1 MANEAFYQEAI
12 DTLVNHDKVAAE
24 DVAKRAIA
32 AGVTP
37 QDIMQN
43 GFVVG
48 IRKVGDA
55 FDEGEVYL
63 PELMLAAAAMEAAME
78 VCNAAL
84 PEGESES
91 RGVVVIGTVEGD
103 VHDIGKAIVCA
114 YLRANGYDVY
124 DLGRDVP
131 VEDFVDKAE
140 EVNADIIGASAL
152 LTATMRKQSE
162 IIAEL
167 DRPRHPRQVQGRR
180 RRRPVH
186 AGVRGLDRR
195 RRVCAGRQRRRQ
207 EDRET
212 ARHQLDKH
220 LGCGKRPACYPGG
233 AEFEEGTPPH
243 PDRKAA
249 CAHARAAFRHCAP
262 NHEHVG
268 H

>member
-12 DTLVNHDKVAAE
+12 DSLVNHDKAAAE

-37 QDIMQN
+37 QDIMQK

-48 IRKVGDA
+48 IRQVGDQ

-84 PEGESES
+84 PEGESET

-103 VHDIGKAIVCA
+103 VHDIGKAIVAA
-114 YLRANGYDVY
+114 YLRANGYDVH

-131 VEDFVDKAE
+131 VDAFVDKAE

-152 LTATMRKQSE
+152 LTATMRKQAE
-162 IIAEL
+162 ILAEL
-167 DRPRHPRQVQGRR
+167 DD
-180 RRRPVH
+180 
-186 AGVRGLDRR
+186 RGIR
-195 RRVCAGRQRRRQ
+195 
-207 EDRET
+207 
-212 ARHQLDKH
+212 DKY
-220 LGCGKRPACYPGG
+220 KFIVGG
-233 AEFEEGTPPH
+233 APCTQEYADSIGA
-243 PDRKAA
+243 DAYAA
-249 CAHARAAFRHCAP
+249 DASDGVKKI
-262 NHEHVG
+262 EKLLG
-268 H
+268 IK

>member
-12 DTLVNHDKVAAE
+12 DSLVNHDKVLAE

-37 QDIMQN
+37 QDIMQK

-48 IRKVGDA
+48 IRKVGDQ

-84 PEGESES
+84 PEGESET

-103 VHDIGKAIVCA
+103 VHDIGKAIVAA

-131 VEDFVDKAE
+131 VEAFVDKAE
-140 EVNADIIGASAL
+140 EVGADIIGASAL
-152 LTATMRKQSE
+152 LTATMRKQAE
-162 IIAEL
+162 ILAEL
-167 DRPRHPRQVQGRR
+167 DDRGIRDKYKFVVGGAPCTQEYADSIG
-180 RRRPVH
+180 
-186 AGVRGLDRR
+186 ADAYAADASDGVRKIEKL
-195 RRVCAGRQRRRQ
+195 
-207 EDRET
+207 
-212 ARHQLDKH
+212 
-220 LGCGKRPACYPGG
+220 LGIK
-233 AEFEEGTPPH
+233 
-243 PDRKAA
+243 
-249 CAHARAAFRHCAP
+249 
-262 NHEHVG
+262 
-268 H
+268 